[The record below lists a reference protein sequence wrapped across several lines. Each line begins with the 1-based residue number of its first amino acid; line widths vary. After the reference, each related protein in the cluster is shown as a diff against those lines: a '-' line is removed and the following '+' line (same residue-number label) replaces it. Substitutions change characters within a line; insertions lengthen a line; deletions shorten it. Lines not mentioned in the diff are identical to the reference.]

1 MTRAM
6 KSLTLSYASRR
17 FIHGQSFYSLNSR
30 FLDEIPKKFLNF
42 IKNPNSESRTMSYEN
57 NNTSS
62 AKMVASKSD
71 SIYSIG
77 QIVKH
82 SKFGMGTIIN
92 YEGSGDSMRLQI
104 KFQKVGTKWL
114 ISSYANLEII

>member
-1 MTRAM
+1 MYRKKNGIYQTLYIVTFG
-6 KSLTLSYASRR
+6 LTNNANTKGYEK
-17 FIHGQSFYSLNSR
+17 NSNVS
-30 FLDEIPKKFLNF
+30 K
-42 IKNPNSESRTMSYEN
+42 
-57 NNTSS
+57 
-62 AKMVASKSD
+62 KMVSTTD

-77 QIVKH
+77 QVVKH
-82 SKFGMGTIIN
+82 SKFGLGTIVN